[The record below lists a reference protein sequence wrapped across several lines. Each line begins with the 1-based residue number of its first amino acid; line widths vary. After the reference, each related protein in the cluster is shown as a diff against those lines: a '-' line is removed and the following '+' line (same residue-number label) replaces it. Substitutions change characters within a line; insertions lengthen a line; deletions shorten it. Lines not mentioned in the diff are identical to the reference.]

1 MTAWIVPTA
10 RAVGWL
16 PLAAVGALLVGT
28 SAITAYADRWPAE
41 FLGTAAGALAAGAV
55 AGLWDRAAELLS
67 ALPTSAAVRRVQRL
81 SLLVPVA
88 VVTWLAYLAPGHAA
102 DQALGW
108 PVAPLLALLMTGV
121 AVSALKGGHGG
132 VALGVAVP
140 LAWSAAARVGGSM
153 NEDLTEVL
161 FAWQHHPWLVTTAAT
176 AALVWRGN
184 R

>member
-16 PLAAVGALLVGT
+16 PLAAVGALLIGT
-28 SAITAYADRWPAE
+28 SILTAYADRWPLAM
-41 FLGTAAGALAAGAV
+41 LGTAAGAVAAGAV
-55 AGLWDRAAELLS
+55 AGLHDRAADLMS
-67 ALPTSAAVRRVQRL
+67 ALPTSESVRRLQRL
-81 SLLVPVA
+81 ALLVPAA
-88 VVTWLAYLAPGHAA
+88 VVIWLAYLAPGQTGVPAP
-102 DQALGW
+102 GW
-108 PVAPLLALLMTGV
+108 PLGPLLALLATGV
-121 AVSALKGGHGG
+121 AVSALMGGHGG

-140 LAWSAAARVGGSM
+140 LAWSAAARVGAPLD
-153 NEDLTEVL
+153 EDAAGVL

>member
-28 SAITAYADRWPAE
+28 SVLTAYADRWPLAMV
-41 FLGTAAGALAAGAV
+41 GTAAGALAAGAV
-55 AGLWDRAAELLS
+55 AGLHDRAADLLS

-81 SLLVPVA
+81 SLLVPAA
-88 VVTWLAYLAPGHAA
+88 VITWLAYLAPGQA
-102 DQALGW
+102 DVPGLGW
-108 PVAPLLALLMTGV
+108 PLGPLLALIATGV
-121 AVSALKGGHGG
+121 AVCALMGGHGG

-140 LAWSAAARVGGSM
+140 LAWTAATRVGGPID
-153 NEDLTEVL
+153 EDLAGVL
-161 FAWQHHPWLVTTAAT
+161 FAWQHHPWLVITAAT